1 MALSRE
7 LPHSAHQ
14 VSSEVTPDM
23 KTSPSLDFTRF
34 DALTFDCYG
43 TLIDWETG
51 ILSALRPLLEAHG
64 VVDQNDD
71 DLLER
76 HAQLEAEA
84 EQGSFR
90 RYRAILADVARGFGQ
105 DFGFVPTNAQAEK
118 FAAAVVV
125 WPPFT
130 DSTRALRALETR
142 YRLAIVSN
150 VDDDLFAGSA
160 SQLGID
166 FSEVVTAQ
174 QVGSYKP
181 ARAHF
186 DEVLRRLDLPR
197 ARVLHV
203 AQSLYHDIAP
213 ARELGFTCV
222 WVNRRDGR
230 PGGGA
235 TKPATAQPALE
246 VPDLRTLVE
255 QMGL

>member
-1 MALSRE
+1 
-7 LPHSAHQ
+7 
-14 VSSEVTPDM
+14 VTPDV
-23 KTSPSLDFTRF
+23 KTLPPLDFTRF

-43 TLIDWETG
+43 TLIDWEAG

-64 VVDQNDD
+64 IVDRDDD

-84 EQGSFR
+84 EEGPFR
-90 RYRAILADVARGFGQ
+90 RYRSILAEVARGFGE
-105 DFGFVPTNAQAEK
+105 DFGFVPTSAQVEG
-118 FAAAVVV
+118 FAASVAV
-125 WPPFT
+125 WPPFE
-130 DSTRALRALETR
+130 DSTQALKALETR

-160 SQLGID
+160 GQLGID

-181 ARAHF
+181 AQGHF
-186 DEVLRRLDLPR
+186 DEVLLRLELPR
-197 ARVLHV
+197 SRVLHV

-213 ARELGFTCV
+213 ARQLGFTCV
-222 WVNRRDGR
+222 WVNRRVGR

-235 TKPATAQPALE
+235 TQPATAHPDHE

>member
-1 MALSRE
+1 
-7 LPHSAHQ
+7 
-14 VSSEVTPDM
+14 VSSEASREVKTP
-23 KTSPSLDFTRF
+23 PPLDFTRF

-43 TLIDWETG
+43 TLIDWEAG

-64 VVDQNDD
+64 VVGQDD
-71 DLLER
+71 DLLLER
-76 HAQLEAEA
+76 HAHLEAEA

-90 RYRAILADVARGFGQ
+90 RYRAILADVARGFGR
-105 DFGFVPTNAQAEK
+105 DFDFVPTSAQVES
-118 FAAAVVV
+118 FAAAVSV

-130 DSTRALRALETR
+130 DATQALQALETR

-160 SQLGID
+160 GQLGID

-222 WVNRRDGR
+222 WVNRRVGR

-235 TKPATAQPALE
+235 TKPATAQPDLE
-246 VPDLRTLVE
+246 VPDLSSLVE